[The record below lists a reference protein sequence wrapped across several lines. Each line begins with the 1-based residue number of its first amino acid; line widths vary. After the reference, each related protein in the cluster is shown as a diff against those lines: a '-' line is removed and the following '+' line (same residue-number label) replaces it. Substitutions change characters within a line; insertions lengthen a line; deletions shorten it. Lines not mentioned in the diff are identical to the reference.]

1 MPHGQPPAR
10 TIRIDLPIDDADD
23 LRLLRGALL
32 SAKATELA
40 EIHRRDFR
48 MSTGYGTDA
57 AREGMNAEMAQ
68 RRRRIEL
75 LDRLLAALGSAD
87 AEPRA

>member
-1 MPHGQPPAR
+1 MPDDQPPAR
-10 TIRIDLPIDDADD
+10 TIRIDLPMEADED

-75 LDRLLAALGSAD
+75 LDRLLAALDGAGP
-87 AEPRA
+87 EPTT

>member
-1 MPHGQPPAR
+1 MPDGQPPAR
-10 TIRIDLPIDDADD
+10 TIRIDLPMEADED

-75 LDRLLAALGSAD
+75 LDRLLAALDGAG
-87 AEPRA
+87 AEPPT

>member
-1 MPHGQPPAR
+1 MPDDQPPAR
-10 TIRIDLPIDDADD
+10 TIRIDLPMEADED

-57 AREGMNAEMAQ
+57 AHEGMNAEMAQ

-75 LDRLLAALGSAD
+75 LDRLLAALDGAGP
-87 AEPRA
+87 EPPT